1 MSSFKSVLVKE
12 ESKDTIK
19 CFDFVQADSQWI
31 LRERVQKES
40 LTETCKLNLFSVFLL
55 FKSINILYLFSS

>member
-40 LTETCKLNLFSVFLL
+40 LTETCKLNLFSKQTRVF
-55 FKSINILYLFSS
+55 